1 MNEAPGV
8 AKTLQQTDSL
18 SSAEHCSAELAF
30 EDDQCT
36 CVCKTMEPLAMTGKS
51 SPSLTAVYKLS
62 LLVSSLVL

>member
-1 MNEAPGV
+1 MRPQEWLRHYNR
-8 AKTLQQTDSL
+8 QTASHQL
-18 SSAEHCSAELAF
+18 NTALLNLH